1 MKQIN
6 DRLFTIPALLLA
18 LVSAGG
24 NGIEAS
30 QKSTS
35 TSKLN
40 AKAAASLQYFSVNT
54 LGKTEMLEAA
64 RKAYYTESTQA
75 KAKVAAASN
84 LAELLLFN
92 FADGSARTQ
101 SNLEEVVR
109 LQKEALELSR
119 SKHLGRATE
128 DKCHDGYCT
137 AVNKLAQLIV
147 ADGRFA
153 EAETLLKEALAE
165 AHGARKS
172 RETAKIVGTESALA
186 VQLAVLQV
194 ISGQSVSHEIDT
206 RDALISA
213 NELKDTAR
221 VEQARTLG
229 EYALKVA
236 RDEKDKEQAQ
246 SFLRCRLPDMTVSED
261 LRREYMAAVEAFKQG
276 RKDEAEKSLL
286 TIVQTQPKFVWAYRL
301 LSNLYLKANNL
312 KQAEEYAR
320 KAIDTNASYARGWAQ
335 LAFVEDAR
343 ENSKGARE
351 ASLKAKEL
359 DPSDDVVKQA
369 ASLYLQPTAAPA
381 ASQADSS
388 AAPKP

>member
-1 MKQIN
+1 MKHIN

-18 LVSAGG
+18 LVSASG
-24 NGIEAS
+24 NGISAS
-30 QKSTS
+30 QKSTANP
-35 TSKLN
+35 KLN
-40 AKAAASLQYFSVNT
+40 AKAAAGLEYFSLNT
-54 LGKTEMLEAA
+54 QGKTEMIEAA
-64 RKAYYTESTQA
+64 RKAYQDSAQA

-119 SKHLGRATE
+119 SKHLGRTTE
-128 DKCHDGYCT
+128 EQCHYGYCT
-137 AVNKLAQLIV
+137 AVNKLAQLLV

-153 EAETLLKEALAE
+153 DAEKLLKEALAE
-165 AHGARKS
+165 AQGAKKS
-172 RETAKIVGTESALA
+172 KGTAKIVGTESALA

-194 ISGQSVSHEIDT
+194 IGGQSVSYEITT

-221 VEQARTLG
+221 VEQARALA
-229 EYALKVA
+229 EYALTVA
-236 RDEKDKEQAQ
+236 RDEKDKEQAE

-261 LRREYMAAVEAFKQG
+261 LRKEYMAAVEAFKQG
-276 RKDEAEKSLL
+276 HKEEAEKSLL

-343 ENSKGARE
+343 ENSQGAKE

-359 DPSDDVVKQA
+359 DPSDDVVKHA
-369 ASLYLQPTAAPA
+369 ASLYLQATAPG
-381 ASQADSS
+381 ASQADSNTIR
-388 AAPKP
+388 KP

>member
-18 LVSAGG
+18 LLSASG
-24 NGIEAS
+24 NGISAS
-30 QKSTS
+30 QKGATGP
-35 TSKLN
+35 KLN
-40 AKAAASLQYFSVNT
+40 VKAAASLEYFN
-54 LGKTEMLEAA
+54 LNAQGKTEMVEAA
-64 RKAYYTESTQA
+64 RKAYQDSTQA

-92 FADGSARTQ
+92 YADGSARTE

-128 DKCHDGYCT
+128 EKCHDGYCT

-147 ADGRFA
+147 SDGRFA
-153 EAETLLKEALAE
+153 DAEKLLQEALAE
-165 AHGARKS
+165 SQGAKKTK
-172 RETAKIVGTESALA
+172 ETAKIAGTESALA

-194 ISGQSVSHEIDT
+194 MGGQSVSYEITT

-221 VEQARTLG
+221 VEQARALG

-246 SFLRCRLPDMTVSED
+246 RFLRCRLPDMTVSED

-276 RKDEAEKSLL
+276 HKDEAEKSLL
-286 TIVQTQPKFVWAYRL
+286 TIVQAQPKFVWAYRL

-343 ENSKGARE
+343 ENSQGARE

-359 DPSDDVVKQA
+359 DPGDDVVKHA
-369 ASLYLQPTAAPA
+369 AALYLQAKDAPA
-381 ASQADSS
+381 ASQANSS
-388 AAPKP
+388 ATLKP